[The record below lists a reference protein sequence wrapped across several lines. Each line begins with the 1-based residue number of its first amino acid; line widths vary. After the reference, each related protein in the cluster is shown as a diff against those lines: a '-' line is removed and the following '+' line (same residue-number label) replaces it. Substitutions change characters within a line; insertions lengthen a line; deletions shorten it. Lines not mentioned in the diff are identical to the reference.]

1 MWFSTPALPSHI
13 PPPMFLRTI
22 LISAVLI
29 VSGCGYNPTDQLL
42 GAWEGSEPNGART
55 LLVFEKGGRLSIIAG
70 TEKGTGSYVVHPDT
84 APVHLDL
91 DFQLGDTPISAK
103 SIFVFLSAT
112 RLKLAQ
118 PAQNRP
124 SDFSG
129 KALLLTRRT
138 L

>member
-13 PPPMFLRTI
+13 PPRMFLRVVAI
-22 LISAVLI
+22 LVAVF
-29 VSGCGYNPTDQLL
+29 VSGCEYNPTAQLL
-42 GAWEGSEPNGART
+42 GAWEGNEPSGART
-55 LLVFEKGGRLSIIAG
+55 VLVFEKDGRLSIIAG
-70 TEKGTGSYVVHPDT
+70 AERGTGTYVVHRDT

-118 PAQNRP
+118 PAQDRP
-124 SDFSG
+124 SDFGG
-129 KALLLTRRT
+129 KVLLLNRRV